1 MGGRQ
6 VVGRQFEVMLS
17 FLDRVDDRNANRLEK
32 QAQYRRDLEQQMR
45 EKENLTQ
52 HSTGSP

>member
-1 MGGRQ
+1 
-6 VVGRQFEVMLS
+6 MLS

-52 HSTGSP
+52 HSTGSPYVAYAAVQRRSGP